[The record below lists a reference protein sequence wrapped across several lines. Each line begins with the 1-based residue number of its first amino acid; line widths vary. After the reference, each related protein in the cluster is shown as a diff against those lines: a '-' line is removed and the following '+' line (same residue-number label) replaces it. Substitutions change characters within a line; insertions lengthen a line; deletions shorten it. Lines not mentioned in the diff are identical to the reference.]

1 MHKENV
7 DEKGNQTPLLL
18 RAEKIGLSLI
28 NEFSNVPALRSW
40 DAHDVKLGVQQLL
53 RPLRARAV
61 AIVVNEPPVVAQPL
75 ELELELEDG
84 ADTDHNDDE
93 NDDLEDAKDHDLMQ
107 LVQSPLENLVT
118 LHAKP
123 RHPLAAMA
131 EHIESYLNPQERFI
145 FVEPPRYGSR
155 LAPPG
160 TELDLSAVEP
170 YVKLYPLCDDNS
182 LSLEEQKLAAI
193 WDYELGR
200 SHEPQEEDDDVQQSS
215 SFWYRLFKRGQFSVE
230 AQYAKNHPW
239 YRVMKLTEQTK
250 TSDPQLFLSS
260 HTNMDMFPRN
270 HHNYNES
277 QENRQVVS
285 YVPNY

>member
-1 MHKENV
+1 MHKENF
-7 DEKGNQTPLLL
+7 DEKGNQSPLLL
-18 RAEKIGLSLI
+18 RAEKVGLSLI

-53 RPLRARAV
+53 RPLRDRAV
-61 AIVVNEPPVVAQPL
+61 AIVVNEPPVVANTL

-84 ADTDHNDDE
+84 DDTDNNDDV
-93 NDDLEDAKDHDLMQ
+93 NDDLEDAKDHDFMQ
-107 LVQSPLENLVT
+107 LVQSPLEDLVT
-118 LHAKP
+118 LHAK
-123 RHPLAAMA
+123 RRYPLDTMA
-131 EHIESYLNPQERFI
+131 EHIESYLNPQERFV

-160 TELDLSAVEP
+160 TQLDLSVVEP
-170 YVKLYPLCDDNS
+170 YVRLYPLCDDNT
-182 LSLEEQKLAAI
+182 LSLEEQKLVAI

-200 SHEPQEEDDDVQQSS
+200 SQEPQEEDIVRQNS
-215 SFWYRLFKRGQFSVE
+215 SFWCRLFKRGQFSVE
-230 AQYAKNHPW
+230 SQHANSHPW
-239 YRVMKLTEQTK
+239 YHVMKLTEQTK